1 MTMAVASL
9 MLVAKGIVMAIPP
22 SQPNRRRR
30 PVLVK
35 LEKFSLPVASAGL
48 FSGGFMSANELAL
61 KYSSAPAESL
71 IGVLPVMEV
80 KEALRDEVEDDVY
93 GELSVEHRFEIEA
106 LEDQNDEANRLALK
120 FELVAES
127 FGTAIKL
134 ALTLPH
140 GEAIQVLRD
149 VIEDN
154 PGYGRE
160 PVKG

>member
-1 MTMAVASL
+1 
-9 MLVAKGIVMAIPP
+9 
-22 SQPNRRRR
+22 
-30 PVLVK
+30 
-35 LEKFSLPVASAGL
+35 
-48 FSGGFMSANELAL
+48 MSANELAL